1 MLAPRGLLKEYD
13 IWQDKQYT
21 PAKCAATGNPGLN
34 RKAQLRKVAYS
45 IGRIHAPN
53 VTALSALVLPVGL
66 QNRIPPSPAEA
77 DCADLI
83 RARRHAHGID
93 EAVDQGPGDT
103 FAMFGKP
110 WTQSGR
116 YNGGILGLVNQAE
129 LLLRLEIGLDI
140 IQKGNWQG
148 VALMEV
154 GHIGVE
160 AGFGIFVGKEADV
173 GEFVA
178 ED

>member
-1 MLAPRGLLKEYD
+1 
-13 IWQDKQYT
+13 
-21 PAKCAATGNPGLN
+21 
-34 RKAQLRKVAYS
+34 
-45 IGRIHAPN
+45 
-53 VTALSALVLPVGL
+53 
-66 QNRIPPSPAEA
+66 
-77 DCADLI
+77 
-83 RARRHAHGID
+83 
-93 EAVDQGPGDT
+93 
-103 FAMFGKP
+103 MFGKP